1 LRSDY
6 WGLRDA
12 VADPAP
18 LALSDVAPFEC
29 CTSAAP
35 PALAEAEFPPVA
47 ALAAP
52 APVRPIDDAGFG
64 AAALEAVGAAVA
76 PALLAGG
83 VEFAAGVAF
92 AALDATG
99 LVAEAVDS
107 SEPAASA
114 VPVPEVLETPAAV

>member
-1 LRSDY
+1 MRSNY

-12 VADPAP
+12 VADPVP

-35 PALAEAEFPPVA
+35 PALAEAELPPVVA
-47 ALAAP
+47 PAAP

-64 AAALEAVGAAVA
+64 AALEAVGAAVA
-76 PALLAGG
+76 PALLAG
-83 VEFAAGVAF
+83 APALLAGGEVF
-92 AALDATG
+92 AALDAAG
-99 LVAEAVDS
+99 LAAEAVDS

-114 VPVPEVLETPAAV
+114 VPVPEVLETPPAV

>member
-1 LRSDY
+1 LRSNY

-18 LALSDVAPFEC
+18 PALSDVAAFEC

-35 PALAEAEFPPVA
+35 PALAEAELPPVVA
-47 ALAAP
+47 PVAP

-64 AAALEAVGAAVA
+64 AAALEAAGAAVT
-76 PALLAGG
+76 PALLA
-83 VEFAAGVAF
+83 AGALLAGWVVF
-92 AALDATG
+92 AALDAAG
-99 LVAEAVDS
+99 FVAEAVDS